1 MELRS
6 CFQIAFPDPH
16 SVVVG
21 LCVPSDL
28 ESVTIKAQVDVFTP
42 HHVVHA
48 ASMAEGEGGAS
59 AKRRRIRVDDV
70 NLDDVALSRESEDRT
85 VCKRCGTNCR
95 MFVPSWLLCKQRR
108 LTL

>member
-16 SVVVG
+16 SVIVG
-21 LCVPSDL
+21 ICAPSNL
-28 ESVTIKAQVDVFTP
+28 GSVAIKPQVDVFTP

-59 AKRRRIRVDDV
+59 AKRRRIQVDDV
-70 NLDDVALSRESEDRT
+70 DLDDVALSRVSEDRT
-85 VCKRCGTNCR
+85 VCRRCGMN
-95 MFVPSWLLCKQRR
+95 
-108 LTL
+108 